1 MTARSRANVASSF
14 TIIKGAMIE
23 ETYAVFSVWDFD
35 RSKRENLDRLRA
47 ENFIGAGSEPAF
59 TAGL

>member
-1 MTARSRANVASSF
+1 
-14 TIIKGAMIE
+14 MIE